1 MIIAV
6 IIADM
11 KSNLLDTF
19 NSGESKH
26 IFLFDIIC
34 SVKSKIVFYAIVM
47 IVVKICIKI
56 YFTICCILHIDGNL
70 CDINN
75 KLI

>member
-6 IIADM
+6 IIGDT

-19 NSGESKH
+19 DSGESKH

-34 SVKSKIVFYAIVM
+34 SVKSKMVFYAIVM

-56 YFTICCILHIDGNL
+56 YVLLFVVYYI
-70 CDINN
+70 
-75 KLI
+75 